1 MIIFFFQLRAEGY
14 TQGLAQGLAG
24 QDQIKAEL
32 EAERVR
38 AEAER
43 VRAEV
48 ERVQAEAE
56 HIRMQTEINELR
68 ARLAALSESTR

>member
-1 MIIFFFQLRAEGY
+1 MIICVFFQLLAEGY

-43 VRAEV
+43 VQAEV
-48 ERVQAEAE
+48 E

-68 ARLAALSESTR
+68 ARLAALGESTR